1 MIIFEIIL
9 SILFIVFG
17 IYFIILGV
25 AFIKDHWSYISK
37 DFLGFYLTFMIGI
50 LLICVGMVVIM
61 CPFKLFF

>member
-17 IYFIILGV
+17 NYFIVLGV
-25 AFIKDHWSYISK
+25 AVIKDHWSYISK
-37 DFLGFYLTFMIGI
+37 DFLGFYLAFIIGV
-50 LLICVGMVVIM
+50 LLLCLGVLLIM